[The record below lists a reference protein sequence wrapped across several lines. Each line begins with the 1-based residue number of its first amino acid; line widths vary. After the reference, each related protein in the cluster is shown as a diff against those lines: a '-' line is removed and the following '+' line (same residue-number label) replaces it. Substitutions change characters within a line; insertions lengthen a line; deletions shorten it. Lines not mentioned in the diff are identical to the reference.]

1 MKTAYKL
8 STADTFTPV
17 STWMSMPVRQLNRWI
32 DVVVEV
38 QAQNKKEG

>member
-17 STWMSMPVRQLNRWI
+17 STWMAMPIRQINRWI

-38 QAQNKKEG
+38 QAQQKKD